1 VKTIRLGYWV
11 LPFLAFSISA
21 SSADLTLS
29 ASVVSDNEKSI
40 TSRYMGYV
48 KEVRVKEGD
57 VVKKGDLL
65 YSIDSKEIDTALA
78 QSDLAIAQAELSY
91 QMYQSQ
97 YANAKLNVERHQRL
111 FAKDMVSK
119 AEVEN
124 LELSASNLKAMSEI
138 AQKQIAQAKQKR
150 QEVSNQYRYLD
161 IKAPNDG
168 VVIAKHIEAGEMAL
182 AGVPALVLSDI
193 THLKIVAEIAE
204 SYLGTIQIGQNVHV
218 NIPSIGCKSEGKI
231 EAIVPSSNPMTHAFK
246 LKTSFTCHEARAY
259 PGMYATIVVGER

>member
-1 VKTIRLGYWV
+1 MKFFLTS
-11 LPFLAFSISA
+11 LAFA
-21 SSADLTLS
+21 STLS
-29 ASVVSDNEKSI
+29 AVGLSLSGSVISDNQKMI
-40 TSRYMGYV
+40 TSRNMGFV
-48 KEVRVKEGD
+48 TSVNVSEGSRVS
-57 VVKKGDLL
+57 KGQLL
-65 YSIDSKEIDTALA
+65 YTIDSKEIDTALA

-204 SYLGTIQIGQNVHV
+204 SYLGTIQIGQNVRV
-218 NIPSIGCKSEGKI
+218 DIPSIGCKSEGKI

-259 PGMYATIVVGER
+259 PGMYATVVVGER